1 MKRLLASFKPACTA
15 LASIILLAPATSA
28 LAGQTQLSDHQELY
42 PRAVM
47 AAHNSDAT
55 KTGDIVVSATSFDGG
70 AGHEDIFISRDHG
83 VSFTAQ
89 GAITDTAFSKGLCC
103 GGLYELP
110 VAIGA
115 MPAGTLLWA
124 GSVGGDTATE
134 PMQIR
139 VYKSTD
145 EGATWSYLSNCA
157 TGAVA
162 RSAGGLWEPDFA
174 IAGDGRLMCYY
185 SDETRAGHSQILT
198 EVATTNG
205 TTWTPVG
212 DLAISGVAGD
222 RPGMATVVKLPAGS
236 YVASFENCGALNCA
250 TYLKTS
256 ADGIDWGAAGTLG
269 TAVALSDGTTFWH
282 TPTVVWSPVPGVT
295 HGQLLL
301 QGQVLTKNGLVQTG
315 NGGTLFYNPAGDGTG
330 GWQSFASPTTVSMPS
345 GTAGNPCQNY
355 SSPLLPIGDGH
366 TALSPA
372 SDYVGT
378 VCKTY
383 VNVAPL
389 SGASLSGGN
398 VSLSGSTQTGGDFTV
413 GATGSFGD
421 TFNLTVTA
429 SGLPGTLSLS
439 QSQVTLAAN
448 GSTSV
453 HVTVTPTKTA
463 SIGAAGHHSPL
474 GGMGGGGGIMLAALG
489 MAAAARFKP
498 KACLVAASAVLLSGC
513 GGGGSSGGGGG
524 GSTSTGPSPT
534 STNYTATLHAVSTS
548 NPAITADTTFT
559 ITVTSGS

>member
-1 MKRLLASFKPACTA
+1 MKRLLTGLTPGCTA
-15 LASIILLAPATSA
+15 LATLILLAPASA
-28 LAGQTQLSDHQELY
+28 FAGQTLISSHQEMY
-42 PRAVM
+42 PRAVLI
-47 AAHNSDAT
+47 AHNSDAT
-55 KTGDIVVSATSFDGG
+55 KSGDIIASATSFDGG

-83 VSFTAQ
+83 ATFTAQ
-89 GAITDTAFSKGLCC
+89 GAVTDTAFAKGLCC

-115 MPAGTLLWA
+115 LPAGTLLWA

-157 TGAVA
+157 TGTVA

-174 IAGDGRLMCYY
+174 IAGDGRLVCYY

-198 EVATTNG
+198 EVATSDG
-205 TTWTPVG
+205 VTWTPAG
-212 DLAISGVAGD
+212 DLAISNTSGD
-222 RPGMATVVKLPAGS
+222 RPGMANVVKLPGGS
-236 YVASFENCGALNCA
+236 YVSSFEICGALNCA
-250 TYLKTS
+250 TYMKTS
-256 ADGIDWGAAGTLG
+256 TDGINWGAAGTLG

-282 TPTVVWSPVPGVT
+282 TPTLVWSPVPGVA

-301 QGQVLTKNGLVQTG
+301 QGQVLTKSGVVQSG
-315 NGGTLFYNPAGDGTG
+315 NGGTLFYNAAGDGTG
-330 GWQSFASPTTVSMPS
+330 GWASFKAPVTTAMPA
-345 GTAGNPCQNY
+345 GTDGNYCQNY

-366 TALSPA
+366 TALSLA
-372 SDYVGT
+372 SDFSGT
-378 VCKTY
+378 TCQVWF
-383 VNVAPL
+383 NVAPL

-398 VSLSGSTQTGGDFTV
+398 IGLTGATQTGGDFTV
-413 GATGSFGD
+413 NATGSFGD

-463 SIGAAGHHSPL
+463 SIGSAGHHTPL
-474 GGMGGGGGIMLAALG
+474 GGMGGGGVMLALMG
-489 MAAAARFKP
+489 VAAAARYKP
-498 KACLVAASAVLLSGC
+498 KACLVAASAIVLAGC
-513 GGGGSSGGGGG
+513 GGGSGGDSGGGSGV
-524 GSTSTGPSPT
+524 STGTGST
-534 STNYTATLHAVSTS
+534 STNYTATLHAVSTT